1 MKASPS
7 ASKPGRRGMVWTG
20 WAMTL
25 IGMGIVLFWTLYEAV
40 NTFASAPIYTILGV
54 LVVFGVV
61 ALLVP
66 IPLFLATRRAQR
78 LRRH

>member
-1 MKASPS
+1 MKDSPS

-25 IGMGIVLFWTLYEAV
+25 IGMGIVLFWTLYEAA
-40 NTFASAPIYTILGV
+40 NTFASAPVPTILGV

-66 IPLFLATRRAQR
+66 IPLFLATRRAQI
-78 LRRH
+78 LRRR